1 MSQLEPSKG
10 GGRIFT
16 GEWIRKASNFEK
28 EVESYHLK
36 EEYLLIWY
44 QLDLSSA
51 KPLREEHVRQALAH
65 LYRKVSNLN
74 VCYGT
79 RGEDVW
85 FRKATNSEIDFEI
98 FRGLTL
104 EEVRDSLRKY
114 SYKSET
120 GPLFCARLLF
130 DSADTAKDINDLE
143 PSFPF
148 KSHIIFGLHHGMT
161 DGTSNMNIMGF
172 FISLLNDVIANRPIN
187 DEEPL
192 GHFASDEETMK
203 LIMEQKVV
211 LEGNPN
217 LKAKI
222 EEDLLFQNGHSPLI
236 VKSFPRSEK
245 KKRTSSI
252 IRVLDREVTSKFI
265 QRCKLEKVTVGSG
278 FTAIVNMAI
287 VDVLVE
293 YGVIEDSYMI
303 ENFHIINI
311 RRYWKRRTSVPLGL
325 HMGYPLMLFS
335 DTPRNVRDHLWD
347 YAKTLGES
355 LKEKVIS
362 GRILA
367 DKAYAMFFPKELPH
381 SDHIPCDYLTSNM
394 GDVTRLVTEGGEHVR
409 ITNIVRG
416 SSFHSIPYPVLINSH
431 TFRGIFTII
440 FDYNEGLLMPE
451 VAEKLCSQIVK
462 CLREVALH

>member
-10 GGRIFT
+10 DERIFT
-16 GEWIRKASNFEK
+16 GEWIRKASISEK
-28 EVESYHLK
+28 EMESYHLK
-36 EEYLLIWY
+36 EEDLLIWY
-44 QLDLSSA
+44 QLDLSSTE
-51 KPLREEHVRQALAH
+51 PLLEEHVRQAVAH

-79 RGEDVW
+79 RGDDVW
-85 FRKATNSEIDFEI
+85 FRKATNPEIDLEI
-98 FRGLTL
+98 LHGLTL
-104 EEVRDSLRKY
+104 EEVRDSLRKH
-114 SYKSET
+114 SYRSET

-130 DSADTAKDINDLE
+130 DSPDTAKDTNDLE
-143 PSFPF
+143 PSLPF

-211 LEGNPN
+211 LEGNPK

-222 EEDLLFQNGHSPLI
+222 EEDLLFQNGHSPLM
-236 VKSFPRSEK
+236 VKSFPRSNK
-245 KKRTSSI
+245 KKHISSI
-252 IRVLDREVTSKFI
+252 VRVLDREVTSRFI
-265 QRCKLEKVTVGSG
+265 HRCKKEKVTVGSA
-278 FTAIVNMAI
+278 FTAVVNMAI
-287 VDVLVE
+287 VDVLMDC
-293 YGVIEDSYMI
+293 GVIEDSYMI
-303 ENFHIINI
+303 ENFHTINL
-311 RRYWKRRTSVPLGL
+311 RRFWKPRTSVPLGL

-335 DTPRNVRDHLWD
+335 DTPKNVRDHLWD

-355 LKEKVIS
+355 LKEKVFS
-362 GRILA
+362 GRLFA
-367 DKAYAMFFPKELPH
+367 HKAYAMFFPKELPH
-381 SDHIPCDYLTSNM
+381 SEDHIACDYITSNM

-416 SSFHSIPYPVLINSH
+416 SSFDSIPYPVLINSH
-431 TFRGIFTII
+431 TFRGIFTIS

-462 CLREVALH
+462 CVTEVAI